1 MHVNIFWRIFIFRIF
16 AYVHMYEYT
25 VFKSSFAQPKTEA
38 FGTRYIAQR
47 IYTYAKGGGG
57 NLFPRLENKIK
68 IEPTWV
74 FHVHGQLLFPPP
86 FTKFSEI
93 SLSIFPVAF

>member
-1 MHVNIFWRIFIFRIF
+1 
-16 AYVHMYEYT
+16 MYEYT
-25 VFKSSFAQPKTEA
+25 VFESSFAQPKTEA

-57 NLFPRLENKIK
+57 DLLPRLENKIK

-86 FTKFSEI
+86 PLTKVSENFIVDIPRSIPHIFDASKVFSI
-93 SLSIFPVAF
+93 LTLCSI